1 MTKIIEIKDKVFKFW
16 AEYEIYLT
24 PVYKFIIAFVL
35 FSIISNSIGFME
47 SINSLPVILVISL
60 VCCLLSQNMTILIA
74 SIVVLLN
81 LYALSI
87 EVALVALLVF
97 AVLYFIY
104 FRFAPKFGIWSVLTP
119 ILFHLNIPYILPIGC
134 GLLSSLPAVLG
145 VVCSTVAFFFI
156 DGIYQNV
163 TTLSETVE
171 GAEVISKLSVT
182 VSQLLGNKEM
192 YLVIGIFI
200 LTTIAVYIIRKLT
213 IDHAWKIA
221 IISGVLIQVSGLFAG
236 YMVCNISGKT
246 VAMILGNI
254 VALVFGFVI
263 EFLFMDLD
271 YERTE
276 RLQFE
281 DDDYYYYVKAVPKK
295 TVATSDKKVKQ
306 FGNTLTKGRK
316 NAHNSSMLEQADSR
330 KRIAQELE
338 IDEDLL
344 K

>member
-1 MTKIIEIKDKVFKFW
+1 
-16 AEYEIYLT
+16 
-24 PVYKFIIAFVL
+24 
-35 FSIISNSIGFME
+35 
-47 SINSLPVILVISL
+47 
-60 VCCLLSQNMTILIA
+60 
-74 SIVVLLN
+74 
-81 LYALSI
+81 
-87 EVALVALLVF
+87 
-97 AVLYFIY
+97 
-104 FRFAPKFGIWSVLTP
+104 
-119 ILFHLNIPYILPIGC
+119 
-134 GLLSSLPAVLG
+134 
-145 VVCSTVAFFFI
+145 
-156 DGIYQNV
+156 
-163 TTLSETVE
+163 
-171 GAEVISKLSVT
+171 
-182 VSQLLGNKEM
+182 
-192 YLVIGIFI
+192 
-200 LTTIAVYIIRKLT
+200 
-213 IDHAWKIA
+213 
-221 IISGVLIQVSGLFAG
+221 
-236 YMVCNISGKT
+236 MVCNISGKT